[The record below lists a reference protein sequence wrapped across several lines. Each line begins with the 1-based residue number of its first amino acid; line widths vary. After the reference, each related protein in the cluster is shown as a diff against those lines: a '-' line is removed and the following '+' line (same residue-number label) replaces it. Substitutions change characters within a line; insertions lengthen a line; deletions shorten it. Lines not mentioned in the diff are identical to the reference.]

1 MQERRQYKRHI
12 VILPTKLETILTP
25 GEKKVFD
32 VETRNISIGGAF
44 IYSKDLSFFQEG
56 RRVIIDFTIPSGSF
70 FKYLADMKSIMEC
83 TGSMVRSTS
92 EGVAIQFDSECEIIE
107 RRQFSYDQYIPERR
121 SGQDRRSGLERR
133 VKPRTS
139 K

>member
-1 MQERRQYKRHI
+1 MQERRIYERHI

-44 IYSKDLSFFQEG
+44 IYSKDRSFFQEG

-70 FKYLADMKSIMEC
+70 FKYLVGMKSIMEC
-83 TGSMVRSTS
+83 TGSVVRSTS
-92 EGVAIQFDSECEIIE
+92 EGVAIQFDRECEIIE
-107 RRQFSYDQYIPERR
+107 RRQFSYNQYIPERR
-121 SGQDRRSGLERR
+121 SNKDRRSGLDRR
-133 VKPRTS
+133 FKPRTS
-139 K
+139 N